1 MSQVDEIVTKAR
13 LNFHSEVQGRMD
25 LRSKRIFTIDPA
37 TAKDLDDA
45 IHVEDPQCG
54 AFEIVV

>member
-1 MSQVDEIVTKAR
+1 MPQVDEIVAKAR
-13 LNFHSEVQGRMD
+13 LNFHTEVQHRMD

-45 IHVEDPQCG
+45 IHVEDAGCG
-54 AFEIVV
+54 ATFIA